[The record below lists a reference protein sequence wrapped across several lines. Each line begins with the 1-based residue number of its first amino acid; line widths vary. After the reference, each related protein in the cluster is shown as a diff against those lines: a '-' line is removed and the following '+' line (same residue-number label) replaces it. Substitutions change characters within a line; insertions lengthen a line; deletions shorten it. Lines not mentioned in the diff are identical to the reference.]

1 MKKNILLLIV
11 ISLSCLIANAQAPEK
26 INYQA
31 VARDVSGNPLVNQT
45 LNVTYEI
52 RQSSPTGTS
61 VYTETH
67 SGISTNQ
74 FGLFTAE
81 IGSGIPSVGT
91 FAGINW
97 GAGLHYLYVEVNG
110 DPMGTSQ
117 LLSVP
122 YALYAKQS
130 ANGPQGVPGKNSI
143 SIVTSEPAG
152 ANCQNGGNKIDVG
165 TDDNNDNM
173 LQTLEIDFTYYVC
186 NGDSGS
192 AAGDD
197 WGNQVIISQGNNIS
211 GDGTTA
217 NPLNVF
223 DNDTS
228 ATNEIQDLSISGNTI
243 GITGGTGINLS
254 PTAPGTGQVLTW
266 NGTAWIAQNAG
277 SGADNWGTQVVISN
291 TTLTGDGTAGNPL
304 GVNGV
309 LTDNQDLTL
318 TGNTLS
324 LTNDPTPINLT
335 PYLDNTDAQT
345 LSLNTNVLS
354 ISNGNNVTLPTPPT
368 YTAGTG
374 INLSG
379 NVITNTA
386 PDQTVALT
394 NGTGINVTGTYPNFT
409 INNTSPASSTNITGG
424 GLTTVTGTSPTF
436 TVNTPAQTL
445 TYTAPN
451 LTLSNG
457 GGTVTIPPSPWA
469 KTGSTIHELTAGDN
483 VGVGITNAEG
493 SLHVRST
500 STQIKLGHPNQP
512 TAEWVYDVNASGLL
526 NVINENYGTPLT
538 VMSMTNLGLVGVGTT
553 VPTANLHLDGTLRLN
568 NLGGST
574 PAIGSVL
581 TSIDA
586 QGNAEWQPPTTT
598 TTYWSPNG
606 TDIYNNNSGN
616 VGIGT
621 SVPNVALHIQGT
633 NTSTTLNAYGG
644 SPETALRLFNTDITP
659 NNFSSI
665 AFTTMLSNSA
675 SAEMGKIVVQN
686 VNHTIGSVQGD
697 MVFMTRNSSNLN
709 EVMRITGNSNVG
721 IGTISPEQKLDVI
734 GYTRIGAGAGN
745 ANMGLLLATPAPG
758 IALIRAGGRA
768 YTDFR
773 IEQENNAPIT
783 FHTSNAE
790 RVRIDGN
797 GDVGIGTTTPSQK
810 LDIDGGGSIEVDGEY
825 TYETAKTRTIS
836 IPINALNQKRNNSS
850 SVNAFLIHESYVGGY
865 YGESGYCYFS
875 GGTNAVDAVAT
886 APIYLPQGAV
896 VTELKVKWFDTNTT
910 LNATLSL
917 ERIGFNTINNDQMAV
932 INTTGSTT
940 SISGLAT
947 STDNTILNGTIDNT
961 NYSYYVKMF
970 SKEATTNVGFAKIVI
985 SYTVIQA
992 D

>member
-1 MKKNILLLIV
+1 MKQLSLFIILF
-11 ISLSCLIANAQAPEK
+11 ISGLMLKAQTPPEK

-31 VARDVSGNPLVNQT
+31 VARDASGNPLVNQT

-67 SGISTNQ
+67 TGISTNQ

-81 IGSGIPSVGT
+81 IGGGTPSVGT

-97 GAGLHYLYVEVNG
+97 GTGLYYLYVEVNG
-110 DPMGTSQ
+110 DPMGSSQ

-130 ANGPQGVPGKNSI
+130 ANGPQGLPGNNSI

-152 ANCQNGGNKIDVG
+152 VNCQNGGNKIDVG
-165 TDDNNDNM
+165 TDDNNDNI
-173 LQTLEIDFTYYVC
+173 LQALEIDFTYFVC
-186 NGDSGS
+186 NGDSGT

-197 WGNQVIISQGNNIS
+197 WGNQVVATQGSNIS

-217 NPLNVF
+217 NPLTVINY
-223 DNDTS
+223 DNDS
-228 ATNEIQDLSISGNTI
+228 TNEFQDLSIAGNTI
-243 GITGGTGINLS
+243 NISNGAGINLS
-254 PTAPGTGQVLTW
+254 PSTPTTNQVLTW
-266 NGTAWIAQNAG
+266 NGTAWTAQNAT
-277 SGADNWGTQVVISN
+277 SGADNWGSQVVVSD
-291 TTLTGDGTAGNPL
+291 TTLTGDGTSGNPL

-309 LTDNQDLTL
+309 LTDNQNLSL
-318 TGNTLS
+318 TGNSLS
-324 LTNDPTPINLT
+324 LTNDPTPVDLS

-345 LSLNTNVLS
+345 LTLASNTLS
-354 ISNGNNVTLPTPPT
+354 ISNGNSVTLPAAPT

-374 INLSG
+374 INLTG

-394 NGTGINVTGTYPNFT
+394 NGTGINITGTYPNFT
-409 INNTSPASSTNITGG
+409 INNTSPASGINITGG
-424 GLTTVTGTSPTF
+424 GITSVSGTSPNF
-436 TVNTPAQTL
+436 TISTPAQTL

-457 GGTVTIPPSPWA
+457 GGTVTIPPSPWG
-469 KTGSTIHELTAGDN
+469 KTGTTIHELNAGDN
-483 VGVGITNAEG
+483 VGIGITNAEG

-500 STQIKLGHPNQP
+500 NTQIKLGHPNQP
-512 TAEWVYDVNASGLL
+512 TAEWTYGVNASGLL
-526 NVINENYGTPLT
+526 SVINENYGTPVT

-553 VPTANLHLDGTLRLN
+553 APTANLHLDGTLRLN

-598 TTYWSPNG
+598 YWSPNG

-621 SVPNVALHIQGT
+621 SSPNVALHIQGT

-675 SAEMGKIVVQN
+675 SAEMGKIAVQN

-709 EVMRITGNSNVG
+709 EAMRITGN
-721 IGTISPEQKLDVI
+721 
-734 GYTRIGAGAGN
+734 GN
-745 ANMGLLLATPAPG
+745 
-758 IALIRAGGRA
+758 I
-768 YTDFR
+768 
-773 IEQENNAPIT
+773 
-783 FHTSNAE
+783 
-790 RVRIDGN
+790 
-797 GDVGIGTTTPSQK
+797 GIGTTTPSAK
-810 LDIDGGGSIEVDGEY
+810 LDVDNGGSIEVDGEY
-825 TYETAKTRTIS
+825 TYETVKTRTIS
-836 IPINALNQKRNNSS
+836 IPINALNQKRNNATSA
-850 SVNAFLIHESYVGGY
+850 NAFLIHESYVAGY

-886 APIYLPQGAV
+886 APIYLPHGAV
-896 VTELKVKWFDTNTT
+896 VRELKVKWFDTNTT
-910 LNATLSL
+910 INATLSL
-917 ERIGFNTINNDQMAV
+917 ERISFGTINNDQMAV
-932 INTTGSTT
+932 ISTTGSANN
-940 SISGLAT
+940 INGLAT
-947 STDNTILNGTIDNT
+947 STDNTIINGTIDNT

-985 SYTVIQA
+985 TYSVSQA